1 MRTSKHRRRLKTLT
15 TEKIYDHKEANAG
28 AGRGAV
34 DHGLAPREE
43 MAVG

>member
-15 TEKIYDHKEANAG
+15 KEKIYDHKEANAG

-34 DHGLAPREE
+34 DNGIEPRDG
-43 MAVG
+43 MALD